1 MASHIWRA
9 RTVRESKKPGKHT
22 WRARHEKKKTP
33 RCIYYDCHA
42 PGNRVITGLIP
53 AFQEWLSDE
62 IETTRQTFFTL
73 SPPAILSSR
82 SRFSFLSFNFC
93 TDIAEIR
100 SRIFFFSFF
109 FFLESQ
115 PWQFHYFSPP
125 FCCPE
130 DFSSIFQENAWRSF
144 SSLKFC
150 FSSRKGFPFHLSFS
164 FFSFLKISRVIF
176 SKHRLQNFSRL
187 FEKSTFF
194 VYTRLDHPL
203 PRLFNPPLLHFLTS
217 NFLPDNSLE
226 QRSSFI
232 SAIINFRDSF
242 SPSYL
247 RNDSI
252 REIYLEIF
260 GKSPFS
266 FEEEIWEAS
275 ARGVAELESRLVG

>member
-1 MASHIWRA
+1 MK
-9 RTVRESKKPGKHT
+9 SKRRDKLFLRFRHPRFYRPDPGF
-22 WRARHEKKKTP
+22 
-33 RCIYYDCHA
+33 
-42 PGNRVITGLIP
+42 L
-53 AFQEWLSDE
+53 
-62 IETTRQTFFTL
+62 FF
-73 SPPAILSSR
+73 
-82 SRFSFLSFNFC
+82 SFNFC

-150 FSSRKGFPFHLSFS
+150 FSSRKGLPFHLSFS

-217 NFLPDNSLE
+217 NFLPE
-226 QRSSFI
+226 QLSRAKILFHL
-232 SAIINFRDSF
+232 RDH
-242 SPSYL
+242 
-247 RNDSI
+247 
-252 REIYLEIF
+252 
-260 GKSPFS
+260 
-266 FEEEIWEAS
+266 
-275 ARGVAELESRLVG
+275 